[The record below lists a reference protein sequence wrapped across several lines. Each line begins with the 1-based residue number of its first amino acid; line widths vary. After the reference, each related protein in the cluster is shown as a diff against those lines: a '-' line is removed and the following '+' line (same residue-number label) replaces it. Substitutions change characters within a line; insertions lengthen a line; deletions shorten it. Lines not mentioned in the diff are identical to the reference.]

1 MHFLKAPTGDSSGDA
16 MKVLD
21 QQLDLPLLCRLDGPS
36 VVPDSHVRA
45 CQTYRDAVRLC
56 WALRRVKKMTSLTLA
71 EQAGFPANHRSD
83 YLSDDEDKRELP
95 AKYIRAFEYVCGN
108 TAISQWIA
116 MGAKLTVLEEIQ
128 AGRLAA

>member
-1 MHFLKAPTGDSSGDA
+1 
-16 MKVLD
+16 MKVFD
-21 QQLDLPLLCRLDGPS
+21 QQLELTLLFARLDGPS
-36 VVPDSHVRA
+36 VVPDKYIKT
-45 CQTYRDAVRLC
+45 CETYREAVRLC

-71 EQAGFPANHRSD
+71 EQAGFPSNHRSD

-116 MGAKLTVLEEIQ
+116 MGAKLTVLEEMQ
-128 AGRLAA
+128 AARLAA

>member
-1 MHFLKAPTGDSSGDA
+1 
-16 MKVLD
+16 MKVSD
-21 QQLDLPLLCRLDGPS
+21 SGQIPLPLLCRLDGPS
-36 VVPDSHVRA
+36 VVPDKFVKE

-56 WALRRVKKMTSLTLA
+56 WALRRVRAMTTLTLA

-83 YLSDDEDKRELP
+83 YLSENEDKRELP

-116 MGAKLTVLEEIQ
+116 MGAKLTVVEEMQ
-128 AGRLAA
+128 AARLAA